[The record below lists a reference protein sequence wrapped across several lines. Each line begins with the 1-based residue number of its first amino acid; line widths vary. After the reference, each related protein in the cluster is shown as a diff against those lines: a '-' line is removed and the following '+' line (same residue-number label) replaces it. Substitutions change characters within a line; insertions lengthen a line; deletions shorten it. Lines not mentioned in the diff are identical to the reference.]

1 MFGLTNGLKGIV
13 GLIALAY
20 LGYLIVKLSMI
31 IFFGG
36 GLDAASSFSYGVRI
50 LAFGGMVYASFAL
63 NAYRFSNT
71 PVYYVMMTALMAQVG
86 WHGYLKAEAL
96 SNNMPPVVV
105 TQAAPMPVQVSSPP
119 PAPSL
124 LPVVTAS
131 PPPPKPVDNSPWP
144 KDVPSGPVMI
154 TPNVTKYLNSDH
166 IHTVMQ
172 PTPVPNIATTEDTT
186 NSATATH

>member
-1 MFGLTNGLKGIV
+1 MYGPTNGLKGIV

-36 GLDAASSFSYGVRI
+36 GLDAASSFSYGARI

-71 PVYYVMMTALMAQVG
+71 PLYYVMMTALMAQVG
-86 WHGYLKAEAL
+86 WYGYLKAEAL
-96 SNNMPPVVV
+96 SNDMPPVVV
-105 TQAAPMPVQVSSPP
+105 TQAAPKPIQVSNPP
-119 PAPSL
+119 PAPSHL
-124 LPVVTAS
+124 AVVTA
-131 PPPPKPVDNSPWP
+131 PPKPVDNSPWP

-154 TPNVTKYLNSDH
+154 TPNVTKFLNSDH

-172 PTPVPNIATTEDTT
+172 PIPAPNIATTEETT